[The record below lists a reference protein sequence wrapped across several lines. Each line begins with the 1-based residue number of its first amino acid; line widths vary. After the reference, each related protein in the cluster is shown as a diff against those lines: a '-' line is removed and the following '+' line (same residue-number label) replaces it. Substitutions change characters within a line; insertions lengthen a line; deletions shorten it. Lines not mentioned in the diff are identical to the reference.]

1 MTRALVRLTQCTAL
15 AALVLATP
23 HALSAQDTT
32 TYKNHLYDTFQVTAN
47 FSMVLNTGDTRVDG
61 DAGRGTTLNFKDI
74 LGISG
79 TSVQPAIGLAWKPG
93 RHTEFDLGY
102 QFINQSGDRSF
113 NDSLIIGNDTISGDI
128 SAKSKLGESNATF
141 QFKYSIM
148 TGEKHNIGL
157 ALGLG
162 AIFFDFTLDAT
173 ADVCSGTGGG
183 CTGGSFS
190 ETRKLTVPT
199 GSLGAFGHWRVGDR
213 WYVGVD
219 ARGIGGSVDRYKVSV
234 FEGNVAGQY
243 YLSNRWGVG
252 LSWYYTGVTV
262 DVDRASGGDPVENL
276 GGSIKFSY
284 SSIRLGVI
292 GVF

>member
-1 MTRALVRLTQCTAL
+1 MTRTACWLARFTAMATLALL
-15 AALVLATP
+15 ASRPAA
-23 HALSAQDTT
+23 AQDTT
-32 TYKNHLYDTFQVTAN
+32 TYKNHLYDKLQVDLN

-61 DAGRGTTLNFKDI
+61 DDGRGTTLNFKDI

-102 QFINQSGDRSF
+102 QFINQSGDQSF
-113 NDSLIIGNDTISGDI
+113 NDSLFIGNDTISGDI

-141 QFKYSIM
+141 QFKYSIL
-148 TGEKHNIGL
+148 TGDKHNIGL

-173 ADVCSGTGGG
+173 ADACDGPNCLDPLTL
-183 CTGGSFS
+183 S

-199 GSLGAFGHWRVGDR
+199 GSLGAFGHWRLGDR

-234 FEGNVAGQY
+234 FEGDVAGQY
-243 YLSNRWGVG
+243 YLSNRWGLG
-252 LSWYYTGVTV
+252 LSWYYTNVTV
-262 DVDRASGGDPVENL
+262 DVDRGSGGDPVNDL
-276 GGSIKFSY
+276 GGSIGFAY
-284 SSIRLGVI
+284 SSLRFGVI